1 MYRSRSS
8 KFLLSVVA
16 FFLSGTLCF
25 AQEIELSEL
34 SSAGLLSEAGQE
46 LSSDNYVG
54 AIPYLT
60 EYLVR
65 MEGVNDERVIT
76 LMQSVRLKLGQIG
89 AYLNDSS
96 MAISYL
102 TEYTQSLPCLQPREA
117 WKLLALNLYEKEEYS
132 TCVEAATYALTN
144 PEPKELPQS
153 KEPVDYDDLSDDELG
168 GLSARQ
174 LKRIEREEK
183 KRKRTDRAEQILDES
198 PDGEAPYTLE
208 EQVMLHMTLAESNFT
223 MNEWKECIDPY
234 QFVVTNEVDEER
246 RGYAILQLINSFIA
260 LERYDEAKNS
270 ILDLYETDARY
281 NIRVNMA
288 LMSAA
293 AALFNAG
300 EYDSAL
306 ILYRMVL
313 PRDELIVFQ
322 VDKMNSLRREAG
334 LPNVEIVFTTNEMNR
349 VETTFGNKQDDFE
362 VSMNE
367 FNLGLPSK
375 PEALLKLEESVGIL
389 ASLPPYE
396 NDVIFRCGLIF
407 VQSKRPW
414 EAVEALNYV
423 YEQNPDN
430 EIGQRAFAE
439 MMFVLVDP
447 LEEYEQ
453 VEIQGR
459 EFLARYDTGL
469 APRQVAYAMTL
480 AYQKQILWNEIKSLM
495 PIIERF
501 NESDNGSIRR
511 YECELYYMQAIADM
525 VLLNYFEARAGFKR
539 VLIDFPDSHQQENTR
554 YWHAMS
560 QIFLKE
566 FQQAYEEFLSYETT
580 YSSGNWLPSA
590 IFNSGVAQFGL
601 EEYELATEI
610 FTRVIDTFPDD
621 IVYSDALG
629 LRGDLYASDGAL
641 EEAETDYLE
650 AIRSA
655 HLTRQD
661 SYAVFQL
668 VSMYDLEDR
677 HEEIVELLYAYL
689 DRCGDEADVAKAAYW
704 IGKTKI
710 KQGLIPEAIAVYKDT
725 ILTYGNDIAQ
735 DGVDLIITETI
746 KISKRLSDLE
756 REVLIN
762 ELEIERYDT
771 EDKTLELRLRVLI
784 AKMTDQANE
793 LGHQLI
799 EELLDFTVAPP
810 PVLAVICDASL
821 ENKDFSRADELLNLF
836 VTRYEASDFMRSALK
851 LSAYGQYDQ
860 GDLDEALSIASEAQ
874 ALYGT
879 EADLDWSQLLKGM
892 ILIDQEAWEDAEKA
906 YRAILTVREWRGAP
920 YAEAMFQL
928 GRISELT
935 GKLSA
940 AFGWYQ
946 RTYFQYRAHAKGY
959 WAAEAYLASAN
970 VLGMMGLENDQRNTY
985 RSMLF
990 DRYVNMLP
998 QANVAR
1004 EYLGFDE
1011 VIEIETK
1018 IELGQDLVLE
1028 EPIGSSLKA
1037 DDE

>member
-8 KFLLSVVA
+8 KFLLLLA
-16 FFLSGTLCF
+16 TFITYGTLCF

-46 LSSDNYVG
+46 LSSDNYAG

-65 MEGVNDERVIT
+65 MDGVQDDRVIT
-76 LMQSVRLKLGQIG
+76 LVQSVRLKLGQIG

-102 TEYTQSLPCLQPREA
+102 TEYTEKLPCMQPREA
-117 WKLLALNLYEKEEYS
+117 WKLLALNLFELGEYPA
-132 TCVEAATYALTN
+132 CVEAATYALTN

-153 KEPVDYDDLSDDELG
+153 KEQVDYDDLSDDELG
-168 GLSARQ
+168 GLTARQ

-183 KRKRTDRAEQILDES
+183 KRKRTSRAEQILDEN
-198 PDGEAPYTLE
+198 PDGEAPYSLE

-223 MNEWKECIDPY
+223 MGEWKECIDSY
-234 QFVVTNEVDEER
+234 QFVVINEADEER

-260 LERYDEAKNS
+260 LEQYDDAKDS

-288 LMSAA
+288 LMSTA
-293 AALFNAG
+293 AALFNAE

-306 ILYRMVL
+306 LLYRMVL
-313 PRDELIVFQ
+313 PRDELIVYQ
-322 VDKMNSLRREAG
+322 VDKMNSMRREAG
-334 LPNVEIVFTTNEMNR
+334 LPNVELIFSTNEMNR
-349 VETTFGNKQDDFE
+349 VETTFGNKQDDFD
-362 VSMNE
+362 VSPDGFNE
-367 FNLGLPSK
+367 GLPLK
-375 PEALLKLEESVGIL
+375 PEALLKLEESVSIL
-389 ASLPPYE
+389 VSLPPYE

-423 YEQNPDN
+423 YEQDPDN

-439 MMFVLVDP
+439 MMFVLFDP
-447 LEEYEQ
+447 LEEYTQ
-453 VEIQGR
+453 VEARGKA
-459 EFLARYDTGL
+459 FLARYDTGV

-480 AYQKQILWNEIKSLM
+480 AYQKQNLWNEIKNLM
-495 PIIERF
+495 PVIERF
-501 NESDNGSIRR
+501 EESENGSIRR

-525 VLLNYFEARAGFKR
+525 VLLNYFEARAGFQR
-539 VLIDFPDSHQQENTR
+539 VLIDYPDSHQQENTR
-554 YWHAMS
+554 YWHAMA
-560 QIFLKE
+560 QVFLKE
-566 FQQAYEEFLSYETT
+566 FQEAYIEFLSYETT
-580 YSSGNWLPSA
+580 YPSGSWLPSA
-590 IFNSGVAQFGL
+590 IFNKGVTQFGL
-601 EEYELATEI
+601 EEYEHAKEI
-610 FTRVIDTFPDD
+610 FTQVINTFPEN

-641 EEAETDYLE
+641 EEAEADYLE

-655 HLTRQD
+655 HVTRQD

-668 VSMYDLEDR
+668 VSMFDLEDR
-677 HEEIVELLYAYL
+677 HEETVELLYAYL
-689 DRCGDEADVAKAAYW
+689 DRCGDESDVAKATYW

-710 KQGLIPEAIAVYKDT
+710 KQGLISEAIEVYKDT

-756 REVLIN
+756 REILLN

-784 AKMTDQANE
+784 AKIKDQANE
-793 LGHQLI
+793 LGHKLI
-799 EELLDFTVAPP
+799 EELLDLTVAPP

-821 ENKDFSRADELLNLF
+821 DQQDFSRADELLNLF
-836 VTRYEASDFMRSALK
+836 VTRYETSDFMRSALK
-851 LSAYGQYDQ
+851 LSAYGHYDQ
-860 GDLDEALSIASEAQ
+860 GNLEEALDMASEAQ

-879 EADLDWSQLLKGM
+879 EADLDWSQLLKGLV
-892 ILIDQEAWEDAEKA
+892 LIEQGSLEEAEKA

-928 GRISELT
+928 GRISELS
-935 GKLSA
+935 GRLST

-959 WAAEAYLASAN
+959 WSAEAYLASAA
-970 VLGMMGLENDQRNTY
+970 VLGELGLENDKRNTY
-985 RSMLF
+985 RAMLF
-990 DRYVNMLP
+990 DRYVNKLP
-998 QANVAR
+998 QADQAR
-1004 EYLGFDE
+1004 EYLGLDE

-1018 IELGQDLVLE
+1018 IELGQELVLA

-1037 DDE
+1037 NNE